1 MKLEG
6 HEVQSS
12 KQQTVAEHVDWMIK
26 EARNP
31 DNLAVLYEGWAPW
44 V

>member
-6 HEVQSS
+6 RDPDPNRPC
-12 KQQTVAEHVDWMIK
+12 TTAEQVDWMIR
-26 EARNP
+26 EARNV